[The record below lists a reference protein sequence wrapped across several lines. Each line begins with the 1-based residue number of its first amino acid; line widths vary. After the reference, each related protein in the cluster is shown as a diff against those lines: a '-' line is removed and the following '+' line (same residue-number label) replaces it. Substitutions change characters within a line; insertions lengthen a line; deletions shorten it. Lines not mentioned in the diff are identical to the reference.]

1 VAGRFDLCFRIDP
14 AANVTRPPG
23 GGATEVWAS
32 LTYTYPRGCDFGST
46 PNVVLAGT
54 RHVRRGAAAGA
65 GAGAGSG
72 ARGGAGAKLFLVE
85 PADAQTEGEA
95 CVWVTASA

>member
-1 VAGRFDLCFRIDP
+1 MAGRFDLCFRIDP

-32 LTYTYPRGCDFGST
+32 LTYTYPKGCEFGST

-65 GAGAGSG
+65 GAGS
-72 ARGGAGAKLFLVE
+72 GAGAKLFLVE